1 MMLENSEKPAAEDTA
16 GGNTSEPDDDS
27 SSSAEEI
34 EPKLKYERLCNNV
47 QSILQKDAVSC
58 VTFNSKIICI
68 GTRWG
73 LVYVFDHQGNSIHIE
88 HLRSH
93 TVAVNQISL
102 DLVGEFIATCS
113 DDGKAY
119 VYGLYTTDHQL
130 QFNFGRS
137 IRSVGIDPLYYKLG
151 VHRRFV
157 TGDDRL
163 LLHEKNYFISGLR
176 TTVLLES
183 VGTVQNIKWYGR
195 FIACACRDS
204 VRLYDIEERK
214 TVGFIPWDRPGD
226 NLMLEQYPCCFTWK
240 NSTTLLIGWLNTFR
254 ICRIE
259 KRHSIIKESPSFMV
273 NVVSTLR
280 VDYFICGICPFDVN
294 QLVILAYMKERDA
307 NGAALPPRMY
317 VFQADDSKH
326 VEIYSDTLS
335 LRSYRDYACND
346 YHLECLL
353 DENRFIIACPKD
365 VIVANIY
372 DDDDRIEWL
381 VSHDRF
387 DEALELV
394 TTKQRLLQR
403 NTLLAVG
410 KKYVDHLL
418 KCQDYLRAGEI
429 CARVLGTDKNL
440 WENEVFKFARAGQL
454 RAISQH
460 LPVNKPHKLDPHIYE
475 MVLYEYLKRE
485 PDQFLKIVKQWSPE
499 LYNVKAVLH
508 AALEHVLKNPNIS
521 ENILESVAILYSHDH
536 QHEKAIRVYSSI
548 KHKGVFDLIRK
559 YKLNKTLGDQIRELM
574 ELDAQQAISVFL
586 GNERLDERLDPD
598 LVVSKL
604 QHNQYYLYLYLDAL
618 DTDMKNEGRKYHPQL
633 VKLYANFSPN
643 KLLPLLRRSH
653 NYPIHEA
660 LAICK
665 ERNLYTETVY
675 LLDRMGN
682 TKEALQLLISKI
694 GDMEQAIIFCKEHND
709 MDLWEEL
716 VELSLSKPDFIK
728 YLLQKIGTYV
738 DPRVLICR
746 LDKDVEIPGLK
757 NSVVKMLQDRSLQI
771 SIKEGCKNIVVSDS
785 YNLHK
790 SFVGMQQCGYSVD
803 DDLVCSVCNQKVLIK
818 DNRNN
823 VLLFYCRHTF
833 HEECLPSLGD
843 AEKCIICSSQ
853 HGGTVM

>member
-1 MMLENSEKPAAEDTA
+1 MLQSAAKPGEDAASGGA
-16 GGNTSEPDDDS
+16 GSASDSSDDDG
-27 SSSAEEI
+27 SSSATEEI
-34 EPKLKYERLCNNV
+34 EPKLKYERLGNNV
-47 QSILQKDAVSC
+47 QSMLQKDAVSC
-58 VTFNSKIICI
+58 VTFNSKIICV

-73 LVYVFDHQGNSIHIE
+73 LVHVFDHQGNSVHVE

-102 DLVGEFIATCS
+102 DLAGEFVATCS

-119 VYGLYTTDHQL
+119 VYGLYTSEHQL
-130 QFNFGRS
+130 QFNVGRS

-151 VHRRFV
+151 QHRRFV
-157 TGDDRL
+157 TGDERL
-163 LLHEKNYFISGLR
+163 LLHERHYFMSGLR
-176 TTVLLES
+176 TASLLES
-183 VGTVQNIKWYGR
+183 VGSVRNIKWYGR
-195 FIACACRDS
+195 FVACACRDS
-204 VRLYDIEERK
+204 VRVYDVEERK
-214 TVGFIPWDRPGD
+214 TVGFIQWDRPGD
-226 NLMLEQYPCCFTWK
+226 NLALDEYPCCFTWQ
-240 NSTTLLIGWLNTFR
+240 NATTLLVGWLNTFR
-254 ICRIE
+254 ICRVE

-273 NVVSTLR
+273 TVASTLR
-280 VDYFICGICPFDVN
+280 VDYFICGICPFDAS
-294 QLVILAYMKERDA
+294 QLVILAYMRERDA
-307 NGAALPPRMY
+307 DGAALPPRMY
-317 VFQADDSKH
+317 VFQADDAKH
-326 VEIYSDTLS
+326 VEVYSDTLS
-335 LRSYRDYACND
+335 LRSYRDFGCGD
-346 YHLECLL
+346 YKLECLL

-365 VIVANIY
+365 VIVANMY
-372 DDDDRIEWL
+372 DEDDRIEWL
-381 VSHDRF
+381 VNHARF
-387 DEALELV
+387 EEAIELV
-394 TTKQRLLQR
+394 TSKQRLLQR
-403 NTLLAVG
+403 NSLLAVG
-410 KKYVDHLL
+410 RKYVDHLL
-418 KCQDYLRAGEI
+418 KGEEYVRAGEI
-429 CARVLGTDKNL
+429 CARVLGTDKKL

-460 LPVNKPHKLDPHIYE
+460 LPVSWRHKLDPHIYE

-485 PDQFLKIVKQWSPE
+485 PEHFLSIVKQWSPE

-508 AALEHVLKNPNIS
+508 AALEHVLKDKS
-521 ENILESVAILYSHDH
+521 VGQDILESVAILYSHDN

-559 YKLNKTLGDQIRELM
+559 YKLYKTLGDQILELM
-574 ELDAQQAISVFL
+574 ELDTQQAISVFL
-586 GNERLDERLDPD
+586 GDDRLDPD

-618 DTDMKNEGRKYHPQL
+618 DTDIKNEGRKYHPQL

-665 ERNLYTETVY
+665 ERNLYAETVY

-694 GDMEQAIIFCKEHND
+694 GDMEQAILFCKEHND

-746 LDKDVEIPGLK
+746 LGKDVQIPGLK
-757 NSVVKMLQDRSLQI
+757 SSLVKMLQDRSLQI

-790 SFVGMQQCGYSVD
+790 SLVDMQQCGYSVD
-803 DDLVCSVCNQKVLIK
+803 DDLVCSACNQKVLIK

-833 HEECLPSLGD
+833 HEECLPSIGD

-853 HGGTVM
+853 HGGTVT